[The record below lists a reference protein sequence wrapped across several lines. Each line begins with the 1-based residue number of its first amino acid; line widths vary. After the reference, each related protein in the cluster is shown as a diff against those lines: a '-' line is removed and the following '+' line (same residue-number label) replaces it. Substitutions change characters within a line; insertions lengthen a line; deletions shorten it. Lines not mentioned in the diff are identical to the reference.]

1 MHDLAVITVSTNEAH
16 WLRAGLGSIYE
27 RSGTI
32 SLDVVVADNDS
43 TDGTTELVAREF
55 PAARTV
61 HCRNRGFSHANNR
74 ALMSCNAR
82 YVLFINPDTEVRE
95 GTLAD
100 LVHAMD
106 QRPTVGL
113 VGVRQ
118 VDSEGCLHQTI
129 RRFPNALR
137 ALGEA
142 LAAERLPVR
151 ATWLGERELDP
162 EAYGRE
168 FECDWTTGSFMFV
181 RREALES
188 AGFLDERFFMYSEE
202 TDLCRRI
209 KTAGWEV
216 RHLPLVTIVHH
227 EGKAGINPRIE
238 RLNAYTRVMYA
249 RKHFSPAHRAVY
261 FGALLLRHGLRS
273 IWAGGGDIGRLR
285 REANRQ
291 TVRTL
296 LGRQPLPF
304 GPPARFA
311 VHPADAAER
320 RPRNSLNDNHDMK
333 AEEART

>member
-16 WLRAGLGSIYE
+16 WLRAGLGSIFE
-27 RSGTI
+27 RSGAI
-32 SLDVVVADNDS
+32 NIDVVVADNDS
-43 TDGTTELVAREF
+43 TDGTSEMVATEF
-55 PAARTV
+55 PAARTLR
-61 HCRNRGFSHANNR
+61 CRNRGFGHANNR
-74 ALMSCNAR
+74 AVMSCNAR
-82 YVLFINPDTEVRE
+82 YVLFINPDTEVRQ

-118 VDSEGCLHQTI
+118 VDPEGRLHPTI

-142 LAAERLPVR
+142 LAAERLPAH

-162 EAYGRE
+162 EAYERE
-168 FECDWTTGSFMFV
+168 FECDWTSGSFMFV

-188 AGFLDERFFMYSEE
+188 AGFMDERFFMYSEE

-249 RKHFSPAHRAVY
+249 RKHFSPAHRAIY

-273 IWAGGGDIGRLR
+273 IWAGGGDIGRRR

-304 GPPARFA
+304 GPPARFS
-311 VHPADAAER
+311 VHPADPAQR
-320 RPRNSLNDNHDMK
+320 RPVNSLNDNHDLK
-333 AEEART
+333 GDART